1 MLIQELYITPSS
13 RWVIYLKGGEF
24 CFDSYSCEERYNSF
38 ENLVSTE
45 SFDNENVS
53 TFEDKLVI
61 DPPSILRMKQIKSG
75 FTIVLQIF
83 GCGLVQLLKV
93 NILIKKYS
101 KKKPPLSCTV

>member
-13 RWVIYLKGGEF
+13 RWVIYLKGEEF
-24 CFDSYSCEERYNSF
+24 CC
-38 ENLVSTE
+38 
-45 SFDNENVS
+45 DNENVS
-53 TFEDKLVI
+53 TLEDKLVI